1 MSTAKKATG
10 DKLNRQTSA
19 VSGEQFV
26 RELVTRGEAVPKARK
41 TKAPPGVTHW
51 LVEEQGKAS
60 VKRVRFST
68 K

>member
-1 MSTAKKATG
+1 MSVIKKASG
-10 DKLNRQTSA
+10 NKLRPQGSA
-19 VSGEQFV
+19 ETGEQFV
-26 RELVTRGEAVPKARK
+26 RDLVTRGEAVPKGHK

-51 LVEEQGKAS
+51 LVEKPSKAS